1 MYVCIWAAGMGALR
15 CLRVAGVTQETFGGA
30 QVPHESL
37 GKQGSEFETTFES
50 WSIPPLSGFARFV
63 LSRLNAPCSCVD
75 PRLAQG
81 IISGMIA
88 NLLHRNTPSSE
99 SITYSPL
106 HFCRPIL
113 LIGPYVYYSTSRSV
127 DCGRVVVRVELI
139 ERKVQRTGLHTK
151 TCCDVYTWQGG
162 T

>member
-99 SITYSPL
+99 SITYSPF
-106 HFCRPIL
+106 HSCRPIL
-113 LIGPYVYYSTSRSV
+113 DPTYTT
-127 DCGRVVVRVELI
+127 VRHGVWWFVELI
-139 ERKVQRTGLHTK
+139 ERKASARVVGSDAGRKRT
-151 TCCDVYTWQGG
+151 Q
-162 T
+162 